1 MTMPGRSWIKGVLVF
16 CLLLGL
22 ARENRVRGQDTL
34 RLSPDFILPAE
45 RFGRVVGVASDAAGR
60 LFVADNASHHIYL
73 FDARGHALDTLG
85 SPGEGPGEFKMGL
98 WGIAY
103 EPSTSVLYAFETV
116 SNRLHAWK
124 LHPEVQFLDT
134 RTLPTPSVPMAG
146 LLEIWAWGPDT
157 LIVRLMSIQKG
168 GRLAQAL
175 WMYQWSSE
183 QLSPLFTLPASDSFD
198 MGVAAGFLPFMAR
211 TLVAVQPSTGI
222 ATLWTDSLT
231 VRIYDLA
238 GRPRSRRSL
247 PLSYRT
253 PLSQEDWEQ
262 AVARV
267 RRLIP
272 PGYPLK
278 MPERPQRTHWPYVNA
293 LLIDE
298 QGRIW
303 VRIEQGNLPQ
313 TSRQTIYWAE
323 GLGFIAFEG
332 EVTLKTIQHGHAWGI
347 QVDPDGLTSVVRY
360 RLPGGQH

>member
-1 MTMPGRSWIKGVLVF
+1 
-16 CLLLGL
+16 
-22 ARENRVRGQDTL
+22 
-34 RLSPDFILPAE
+34 
-45 RFGRVVGVASDAAGR
+45 
-60 LFVADNASHHIYL
+60 
-73 FDARGHALDTLG
+73 
-85 SPGEGPGEFKMGL
+85 
-98 WGIAY
+98 
-103 EPSTSVLYAFETV
+103 
-116 SNRLHAWK
+116 
-124 LHPEVQFLDT
+124 
-134 RTLPTPSVPMAG
+134 MAG

-183 QLSPLFTLPASDSFD
+183 QLSPLFALPDSDSFD

-211 TLVAVQPSTGI
+211 TLVAVQPSIGI

-238 GRPRSRRSL
+238 GRQRSSRSL
-247 PLSYRT
+247 PLYYRA

-262 AVARV
+262 AVDQV
-267 RRLIP
+267 RRLVP

-293 LLIDE
+293 LLMDN
-298 QGRIW
+298 QGHIW
-303 VRIEQGNLPQ
+303 VRIEQGNAPGA
-313 TSRQTIYWAE
+313 SRRTIYWAE

-332 EVTLKTIQHGHAWGI
+332 EVTLKTIHHSHAWGI

-360 RLPGGQH
+360 RLPESQN